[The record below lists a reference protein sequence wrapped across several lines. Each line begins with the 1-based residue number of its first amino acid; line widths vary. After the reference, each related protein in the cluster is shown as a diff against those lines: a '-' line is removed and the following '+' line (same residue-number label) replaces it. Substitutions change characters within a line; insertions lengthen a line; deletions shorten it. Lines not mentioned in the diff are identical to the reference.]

1 LIPQFRRSLIF
12 ATLKDATLYRLALS
26 ADGRSVQS
34 TEKLFVHTF
43 GRLRAVLVAPDGS
56 IYIGTSNR
64 DGRGTPMPTDDRI
77 IRLRPR

>member
-12 ATLKDATLYRLALS
+12 ATLTDETLYRLALS

-34 TEKLFVHTF
+34 TEKLFVRTF
-43 GRLRAVLVAPDGS
+43 GRLRALLVAPDGA

-64 DGRGTPMPTDDRI
+64 DGRGSPTSTDDRI
-77 IRLRPR
+77 IRIRSR